1 MSGSS
6 AFSKPS
12 LYIWNFSIHVLLKPS
27 QIDSKHYLT
36 SRWNECNCV
45 VVWTFFGTAL
55 LWVWN
60 KNWPFQSCGHCCV
73 FQVCW
78 NIECNT
84 FTAPSFR
91 ILNNSAGLLSPLLS
105 LLAYAGDTTLRAE
118 SKEELKSLLMKM
130 KEESEKAVLK
140 LSIQK
145 TKIMASSPI
154 TSWQIDRETME
165 RVADRYCF
173 LRPTWLHTPGC
184 LALGEWPHHHGK
196 FFFVQCFCVKNSH
209 WSLEVILK
217 GSGNDDQI
225 LKDLF
230 CSAFVVYTD

>member
-1 MSGSS
+1 MFFEFPCFFYDPTDVRNLMSGSS

-91 ILNNSAGLLSPLLS
+91 ILNNSTGISSPPLALFVVMLPKAYLTSHSRISGYRWVTTSSWLSGSLRVFLYSSFVFLPPLLN
-105 LLAYAGDTTLRAE
+105 L
-118 SKEELKSLLMKM
+118 
-130 KEESEKAVLK
+130 
-140 LSIQK
+140 
-145 TKIMASSPI
+145 
-154 TSWQIDRETME
+154 
-165 RVADRYCF
+165 F
-173 LRPTWLHTPGC
+173 
-184 LALGEWPHHHGK
+184 
-196 FFFVQCFCVKNSH
+196 CFC
-209 WSLEVILK
+209 
-217 GSGNDDQI
+217 
-225 LKDLF
+225 
-230 CSAFVVYTD
+230 